1 MVQALMSIL
10 TGCGGA
16 LQSLQDQDGFSQL
29 ITDQQVRSSNR
40 WRGIFKDLAEAFE
53 LRREL
58 GLSSDGL
65 DALIFDGNG
74 TGETASL
81 SRRIVKALR
90 PECEASGNRKVA
102 GTPVT
107 CDMYDMGSQLRG
119 AQCAGAAR

>member
-1 MVQALMSIL
+1 MGSLNSSQISRLGVQIA
-10 TGCGGA
+10 GA
-16 LQSLQDQDGFSQL
+16 EF
-29 ITDQQVRSSNR
+29 
-40 WRGIFKDLAEAFE
+40 FKDLAEVFE

-65 DALIFDGNG
+65 DASISDGNG
-74 TGETASL
+74 TGEAASL

>member
-65 DALIFDGNG
+65 DASISDGNG
-74 TGETASL
+74 TGEAASR

-102 GTPVT
+102 GTLVT